1 MEGVDEGDSGFE
13 LYSSS
18 SQWGTRAELTADSR
32 FHFHT
37 GKEVRWEFM
46 DVSEH
51 AKGVRET

>member
-1 MEGVDEGDSGFE
+1 MDEADSGFE

-32 FHFHT
+32 FHFHA

-46 DVSEH
+46 DVREH